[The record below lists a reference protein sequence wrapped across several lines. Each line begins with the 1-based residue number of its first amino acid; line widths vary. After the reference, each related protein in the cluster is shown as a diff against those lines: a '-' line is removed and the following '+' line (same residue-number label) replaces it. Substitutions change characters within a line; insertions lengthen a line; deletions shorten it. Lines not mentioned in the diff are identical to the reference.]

1 MKQPCR
7 GSRGV
12 TAAEWGIRELCPF
25 VDGRRSPS
33 ILAIGRGERPLAIIS
48 GLREGARKASLASNG
63 LLIWA
68 IIFEGD
74 YGSGSS
80 WRALKRGHHLMA
92 VLAETP

>member
-1 MKQPCR
+1 VLMGGGKR
-7 GSRGV
+7 SH
-12 TAAEWGIRELCPF
+12 A
-25 VDGRRSPS
+25 RRALRPQYWP
-33 ILAIGRGERPLAIIS
+33 LVERPLAIIS
-48 GLREGARKASLASNG
+48 ALREGARKASLASND

-68 IIFEGD
+68 IIFEGA